1 MSLIFDREAEEV
13 FLNKPVIYKIAEL
26 ITNEA
31 KSFYSNRHYKGR
43 SYRLRVR
50 WFDLNTF
57 RAAAYVSGNGDHE
70 IRLTHGTAYE
80 IYRDAFVLPEI
91 CNRILIKSEFDLIF
105 NLVSYGNKREDV
117 LPAGLAPLDA
127 KVEIIRLM
135 TTWLYLHEQAHHLQR
150 HRDIAM
156 SEGISELLSNEGE
169 IVDTVNEE
177 KVLKGRD
184 AAMRHAF
191 EFAADYEAITLLML
205 RETTHE
211 MSESTIWCLAAGLMC
226 MFQRFYDESPS
237 VMNDVAQGSHPHPA
251 VRMRMMISKISE
263 LFNIP
268 EVISAT
274 KWTKGPEY
282 ARAIMDHA
290 VYTADAYWHLRYLG
304 LKADSPVL
312 ESMVSSRGVSPIYQ
326 EEIYQA
332 WQSVRSAI
340 VKGHL
345 GHGEPVVMFLKGS
358 KSVG

>member
-1 MSLIFDREAEEV
+1 MSFAFDREAEEAL
-13 FLNKPVIYKIAEL
+13 LNKPVIYRIAEL
-26 ITNEA
+26 VTNEA
-31 KSFYSNRHYKGR
+31 KSFYSNRHYNGR
-43 SYRLRVR
+43 PYRLRIR
-50 WFDLNTF
+50 WFNSNNF
-57 RAAAYVSGNGDHE
+57 RAAAYVLGNGDHE

-91 CNRILIKSEFDLIF
+91 CNRILNKKEFDLIF

-117 LPAGLAPLDA
+117 LPAGLSALDA

-150 HRDIAM
+150 HRDIAIE
-156 SEGISELLSNEGE
+156 EGIPELLSNDDG
-169 IVDTVNEE
+169 IVDTVNED
-177 KVLKGRD
+177 KRPKGRA

-237 VMNDVAQGSHPHPA
+237 EMKDFAEGSHPHPA
-251 VRMRMMISKISE
+251 VRMRMMINKVTE
-263 LFNIP
+263 LLIMP
-268 EVISAT
+268 DVVSA
-274 KWTKGPEY
+274 KRWTMGSRH

-312 ESMVSSRGVSPIYQ
+312 ESMVSRRGVSPSYQ
-326 EEIYQA
+326 EEIFQA
-332 WQSVRSAI
+332 WQSVRPAI

-345 GHGEPVVMFLKGS
+345 GYGEPVVMFLKGS
-358 KSVG
+358 KAVG